1 MAHDSSIPDAIPFRT
16 LGPVS
21 GAVKA
26 VLAVLVVIGAVGLFV
41 AAGTEPGRLWQ
52 ALLFNW
58 LFWSSVAIGMLMF
71 AVALHLSNADWAW
84 SVRRFALGG
93 GAFLPI
99 SFVLFLVVLFGGK
112 EYFFVHW
119 LHVEGDH
126 VIDAKSAWLN
136 FPGLAARDIILIL
149 VLYAMALRFMY
160 NALRPDVYGVS
171 GKHRSLYERL
181 TGNFRG
187 VAEEA
192 HRGFREN
199 YYLGVALAFV
209 FTIVWGIVG
218 IDMAMSLQPHFFSTM
233 FPVAFFWTAFH
244 GGVAATAIAVALLRS
259 PTRLDDFITRRQSHD
274 LGKLIFAFS
283 VFWMYLNW
291 AQYIVIWYGLFP
303 HEQEYFVARFLA
315 PFGGIA
321 SAVVILV
328 FVIPFLGMLTRPPKM
343 LFGIVGFFG
352 GIVLLGH
359 WLERYILVYPA
370 LFEGGSES
378 GLPLGIPEIALGLGF
393 LGLFAG
399 SYIWFVSR
407 FPLLPSPASLKARGP
422 VVIPAPAPTAA
433 EV

>member
-1 MAHDSSIPDAIPFRT
+1 
-16 LGPVS
+16 
-21 GAVKA
+21 
-26 VLAVLVVIGAVGLFV
+26 VVIGAVGLFV

-71 AVALHLSNADWAW
+71 AVALHLTNADWAW

-160 NALRPDVYGVS
+160 NAIRPDVYGVS

-192 HRGFREN
+192 HRGLREN

-315 PFGGIA
+315 PFGGI
-321 SAVVILV
+321 
-328 FVIPFLGMLTRPPKM
+328 
-343 LFGIVGFFG
+343 
-352 GIVLLGH
+352 VLLGH

-370 LFEGGSES
+370 LFEGGPES

-422 VVIPAPAPTAA
+422 GVIPAPAPTAA

>member
-41 AAGTEPGRLWQ
+41 AAGAEPGRLWH

-99 SFVLFLVVLFGGK
+99 SFLLFLVVLFGGK
-112 EYFFVHW
+112 EYIFLHW
-119 LHVEGDH
+119 LHAEGDH
-126 VIDAKSAWLN
+126 VIEAKSAWLN
-136 FPGLAARDIILIL
+136 FPGLAARDIILLL
-149 VLYAMALRFMY
+149 VLYALALRFMY
-160 NALRPDVYGVS
+160 NALRPDVYGVN
-171 GKHRSLYERL
+171 GVHRGLYQRL

-192 HRGFREN
+192 HRGFRQN
-199 YYLGVALAFV
+199 YYLGVVLAFV
-209 FTIVWGIVG
+209 FTVVWGIIGV
-218 IDMAMSLQPHFFSTM
+218 DMAMSLQPHWFSTM

-259 PTRLDDFITRRQSHD
+259 RTRLDEFITRHQSHD
-274 LGKLIFAFS
+274 LGKLLFAFS

-303 HEQEYFVARFLA
+303 HEQEFFVRRFLA

-321 SAVVILV
+321 SSVVILV
-328 FVIPFLGMLTRPPKM
+328 FVIPFLGLLTRPPKM

-352 GIVLLGH
+352 GIILLGH

-370 LFEGGSES
+370 LYEGGP
-378 GLPLGIPEIALGLGF
+378 GTALPLGIPEIAVALGF

-407 FPLLPSPASLKARGP
+407 FPLLPSPASLEARGP